1 MVAAAGHESDYE
13 DKNPYYQGGTGTVYV
28 MTNQDT
34 GNAVTVFDRAADGG
48 LTRIET
54 FPTGGRGAGNATDAQ
69 LDPLLSQG
77 SLILSDDHRFLFAVD
92 AGSNEVSALAVE
104 GNKLIPVDRVPSGG
118 TFPVSVTVHKHLLY
132 VLNRTESTITGFTVS
147 TDGKLSTLAGSTQ
160 ALIRGEGGAPAQI
173 EFTPDGTQLVV
184 TERPNNLIEVLA
196 IDEYGCACPP
206 VANQSSGP
214 QPFGLTFAGKDLLIV
229 SELSNAASSY
239 RVVKDGTLKVVSESV
254 PTTEGGACWVVT
266 NSTTDPRYA
275 YVSNAVT
282 GTISGYRIDDTGTLS
297 LLDPDGQTGVTVDFH
312 AAIDS
317 AVSGDGRF
325 LYVITGGFSE
335 TSEMPDLSAEM
346 TITSFRIETDGSL
359 TTIPGPGGL
368 PPGTQGIVAI

>member
-1 MVAAAGHESDYE
+1 MVAAAEHESAYE
-13 DKNPYYQGGTGTVYV
+13 SKNPYYHGTGVVYV

-34 GNAVTVFDRAADGG
+34 GNAVTVLERAANGG
-48 LTRIET
+48 LTEIET
-54 FPTGGRGAGNATDAQ
+54 FPTGGLGAGNATNS

-77 SLILSDDHRFLFAVD
+77 SLTLSDDHRFLFAVD
-92 AGSNEVSALAVE
+92 AGSNEVSVLAIE

-118 TFPVSVTVHKHLLY
+118 TLPVSVAVHKNLLY
-132 VLNRTESTITGFTVS
+132 VLNRVESTISGFTVGA
-147 TDGKLSTLAGSTQ
+147 DGKLSAVAGSTRS
-160 ALIRGEGGAPAQI
+160 LIRGGGGAPAQI
-173 EFTPDGTQLVV
+173 KFTPDGAQLVV
-184 TERPNNLIEVLA
+184 AERPNNLIELLA
-196 IDEYGCACPP
+196 IDEHGRAGPP

-214 QPFGLTFAGKDLLIV
+214 QPFGFTFAGKDLLIV

-239 RVVKDGTLKVVSESV
+239 RVAKDGTLAVVSGSV

-282 GTISGYRIDDTGTLS
+282 GSISGYQIDGTGALS
-297 LLDPDGQTGVTVDFH
+297 LLDPDGRTGVTVDSH
-312 AAIDS
+312 APIDS

-335 TSEMPDLSAEM
+335 TSEMPDVSAEM
-346 TITSFRIETDGSL
+346 SITSFRIETDGNL
-359 TTIPGPGGL
+359 TTIPGPGGF